1 MVDVDLLES
10 LYRDIGPR
18 VTKMIIEDVHA
29 KGGTVSETMLI
40 TQGIVASLFLTYI
53 KEESWDE
60 CLRFF
65 MVGIINMLEEG
76 ERIPL
81 EGFLNVAQKSKL
93 N

>member
-18 VTKMIIEDVHA
+18 VTKMIIEDVYS
-29 KGGTVSETMLI
+29 KGGSVAETMLVV
-40 TQGIVASLFLTYI
+40 QGIVASLFLTYI
-53 KEESWDE
+53 REESWDDS
-60 CLRFF
+60 LLFF
-65 MVGIINMLEEG
+65 CHGIALMLEEG

-81 EGFLNVAQKSKL
+81 EGFLNVVQKSKL